1 MLAKLPLTPKG
12 IEALKPPP
20 LGKRKLVYD
29 ALVPGLAVR
38 VTDKGAK
45 AFVLV
50 ARFPGSQNPT
60 ARSLGLVGRLTLEA
74 ARDRGR
80 DWLAL
85 IAQGRDPAQQ
95 AKQAE
100 ANTVRAV
107 CEDWFARKGSGHR
120 SARQSRSR
128 LERLVYPT
136 LGSMPIGE
144 VRRSDVVRLH
154 DRLTA
159 GNGAIIANRVVAMLG
174 SIFSWYSV
182 RNEEFRNPVI
192 RGMTTAEQARERI
205 LTDDE
210 LRAVWWAAEGVFGA
224 LVRFLLL
231 TAARRGEALEMRWA
245 EIDGATWTLPAARNK
260 TGVEL
265 VRPLSQAALAVLAA
279 QLRKG
284 DFVFSRSG
292 SGALGGLTELKAKL
306 DRDSGT
312 AGWRLHDLRRS
323 ARSLMS
329 RAGVSSDHA
338 ERCLGHV
345 IGSIRGVYDRHSYR
359 AEMLTAYEKLATLI
373 AGIVDPQPNVVAM
386 RGER

>member
-20 LGKRKLVYD
+20 WGKRKLIYD

-38 VTDKGAK
+38 VTDKGTK

-74 ARDRGR
+74 ARDRAR

-100 ANTVRAV
+100 ANTVKAV
-107 CEDWFARKGSGHR
+107 CEDWFARRGRGQR
-120 SARQSRSR
+120 SAAQSRSR

-154 DRLTA
+154 DRLSE
-159 GNGAIIANRVVAMLG
+159 NGGVIANRVVAMLG

-182 RNEEFRNPVI
+182 RNEDFRNPVI
-192 RGMTTAEQARERI
+192 RGMTTAEQARDRV

-210 LRAVWWAAEGVFGA
+210 LRAVWSAAEGPFGA

-231 TAARRGEALEMRWA
+231 TAARRGEALELRWA

-265 VRPLSQAALAVLAA
+265 VRPLSQAALAILAA
-279 QLRKG
+279 QPRKG
-284 DFVFSRSG
+284 EFVFSRSG

-359 AEMLTAYEKLATLI
+359 DEMLIAYEKLATLI
-373 AGIVDPQPNVVAM
+373 AGIVDHKVAS
-386 RGER
+386 